1 MNERLALPFTRY
13 FYYKKGT
20 PGDREWK
27 RKMALRQTPARD
39 VGVYNAYGDAGWN
52 DEVLVGDNIG
62 EPEAQVDALI
72 RDAEGK
78 DTQDETRKDT
88 GQEIAVQRPLPR
100 LTEADKSADHTNLNR
115 LLDRTLYLLVKN
127 KNGIWRFPE
136 DQIQGKEGLDQVS

>member
-1 MNERLALPFTRY
+1 
-13 FYYKKGT
+13 
-20 PGDREWK
+20 
-27 RKMALRQTPARD
+27 MALRQTPARD
-39 VGVYNAYGDAGWN
+39 VGVYNAYGEAGWN